1 MNDFKTKRK
10 QSKLRMKKKIEDYVD
25 YVISD
30 NPIFGKEIV
39 RHFINETKVNNYESR
54 NQQEEIYRKS
64 IYRR

>member
-10 QSKLRMKKKIEDYVD
+10 EAKLRLKKKLNPFVD
-25 YVISD
+25 YIISD

-54 NQQEEIYRKS
+54 N
-64 IYRR
+64 

>member
-39 RHFINETKVNNYESR
+39 RHFY
-54 NQQEEIYRKS
+54 
-64 IYRR
+64 

>member
-39 RHFINETKVNNYESR
+39 RHYINETKVNNYESR
-54 NQQEEIYRKS
+54 N
-64 IYRR
+64 